1 MYDLE
6 VAEWHNFALS
16 AGVFVHNSKDCADAL
31 AGVCYHCTTQKPPA
45 IIAPMLGE
53 LVSPVDDKNIQSA
66 VDTQLSLF
74 GFTPT
79 LTVEDLMGVETS
91 KKEQKCEK
99 CIYAVKSKTG
109 KLRCTAKKCKINY
122 MVRWWH
128 RVNMDRHP
136 GAAKSP

>member
-1 MYDLE
+1 MSATQKFSQIQHTLPITLDTPIPVYDLE

-66 VDTQLSLF
+66 VDTQLSMF

-79 LTVEDLMGVETS
+79 LTVEDLLWG
-91 KKEQKCEK
+91 
-99 CIYAVKSKTG
+99 G
-109 KLRCTAKKCKINY
+109 RDL
-122 MVRWWH
+122 
-128 RVNMDRHP
+128 
-136 GAAKSP
+136 